1 MKKLELNQMEVIE
14 VGKTNGW
21 GCADAIFGSL
31 AITVRAAAITA
42 GIAWAGV
49 ALAVFLVAKT
59 GGTLAV
65 IGACS

>member
-1 MKKLELNQMEVIE
+1 MKKLELQQMEVIE
-14 VGKTNGW
+14 AGNGW
-21 GCADAIFGSL
+21 GCAGAIFGSL
-31 AITVRAAAITA
+31 AITVGAAAITA
-42 GIAWAGV
+42 GTAGAGV